1 MNGLLAL
8 FLSIAIVLALS
19 RKLSIGISLLI
30 GSTILSL
37 FTLGSPIYVF
47 KGIFTYTTLNTLL
60 LVFLSFSLSN
70 CMEKAGLLDRLTSAL
85 SSTFGGLS
93 LVLIPL
99 LIGLLPMP
107 GGALVSAMMI
117 GKMLEN
123 YKIEAEK
130 ITFLNYWY
138 RHVWVV
144 VWPLYPN
151 VILATA
157 IVEVDYIAYISATV
171 FIALFAFF
179 CGIFAV
185 RGLDIKLNFNF
196 DSMKKLIFGF
206 YPIIVLLIS
215 AALLRLN
222 LLVSLLLAILSL
234 LLYNPR
240 SISGFIKAADWKM
253 LLLIVSVMSYKG
265 VIEAGDV
272 AESFLNDLS
281 FLPTSLLAFSLSFIA
296 SFSTGLE
303 MSYASIALP
312 LLTTYTGVGDI
323 NPENLMLVVLAGYL
337 GVMLSPL
344 HLCLILT
351 AQYFEANL
359 LKTYRYLIPAA
370 FITALF
376 AILVTVI

>member
-19 RKLSIGISLLI
+19 RKISIGISLLI
-30 GSTILSL
+30 GSTMLSL
-37 FTLGSPIYVF
+37 FTLGSPIYVL
-47 KGIFTYTTLNTLL
+47 KGILSYTTLNTLL

-93 LVLIPL
+93 YILIPL

-107 GGALVSAMMI
+107 GGALVSAVMI
-117 GKMLEN
+117 GKMLEK

-157 IVEVDYIAYISATV
+157 IVEVDYSTYISATIC
-171 FIALFAFF
+171 IALIAFL

-185 RGLDIKLNFNF
+185 RGLDIKVNFNF
-196 DSMKKLIFGF
+196 DSMKRLIFGF
-206 YPIIVLLIS
+206 YPIIVLVIS
-215 AALLRLN
+215 AALLKLN

-234 LLYNPR
+234 LFYNPR
-240 SISGFIKAADWKM
+240 SISGFKKAADWKM

-281 FLPTSLLAFSLSFIA
+281 FLPTSLLAFSLSFIV

-312 LLTTYTGVGDI
+312 LLTTYTGIGDI
-323 NPENLMLVVLAGYL
+323 NPKNMMLVVLAGYL

-359 LKTYRYLIPAA
+359 LKAYRYLLPASVM
-370 FITALF
+370 TALLV
-376 AILVTVI
+376 ILTTVI